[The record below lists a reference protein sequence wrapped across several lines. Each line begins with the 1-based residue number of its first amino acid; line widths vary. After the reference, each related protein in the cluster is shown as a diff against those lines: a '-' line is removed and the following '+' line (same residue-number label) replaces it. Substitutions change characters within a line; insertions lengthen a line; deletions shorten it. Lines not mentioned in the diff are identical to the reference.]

1 MYRGKYSF
9 PLNKSTHNFFEN
21 NRMII
26 YFIFIFTT
34 LYIFSHSLN
43 ILIIEDAKDKHK
55 LLVNI
60 KYLTAIFLLSILFI
74 MFCKCNIYCVI
85 SILIL
90 VLTID
95 ILNIHKL
102 SYILPSLVIII

>member
-1 MYRGKYSF
+1 MLKI
-9 PLNKSTHNFFEN
+9 K
-21 NRMII
+21 IVI
-26 YFIFIFTT
+26 
-34 LYIFSHSLN
+34 
-43 ILIIEDAKDKHK
+43 
-55 LLVNI
+55 VNI

-102 SYILPSLVIII
+102 SYILPSLVIIIGFFYEYINYNGTLLQFFDN